1 MVHHVKPFWLHLCY
15 FLFLSSAG
23 YLSLKVSKTRTNN
36 NLINNLD
43 LFFTAVSSATT
54 SSMSIVEM
62 EVFSN
67 DQLIII
73 IILMLLGGEVFI
85 SMLGLQLRKC
95 TINDLSNNSNND
107 DENYSKHYNNSIRIL
122 GYIVLGY
129 LIIVQLV
136 GSNLV
141 TMYMS
146 LTPSATN
153 VLKSKGLHL
162 HTFSFIVIS
171 TFSSCGFTPTNESL
185 MIFRK
190 NNPALLLILI
200 PQIFLGNTLYP
211 LFLRLVIWVL
221 ERFTKKKEF
230 DYMLNNCEEL
240 KFVHLLSSKKTWF
253 LSATTLAFLVLQLV
267 VFCCM
272 EWNSGVMEDMNSY
285 QKFVGSLFQTS
296 NTRYSGEAIVDFS
309 LLSPAV
315 LVLFTIM
322 MYLPPYT
329 SFLPIGQDEQQ
340 QAPEKDRRMKKLK
353 KNMIDNLLFSQLSY
367 LVIFV
372 VVICITERKSLEED
386 PLNYNV
392 VNIVFEVISAYG
404 NVGLSTGYSCK
415 RRLKTYDS
423 CEEKVYG
430 FSGRWSD
437 GGKVALIL
445 VMFFGRLKNFSMHG
459 GKAWKML

>member
-1 MVHHVKPFWLHLCY
+1 MAHFRAIDCIYTTLFHQGVLRASPMMNYFYYLGNKLEQLCKHYLPNIANSCYSVKTSIITPLFQYIMVHHVKPFWLHLCY

-73 IILMLLGGEVFI
+73 TILMLLGGEVFI

-95 TINDLSNNSNND
+95 KNNSIRNLKVDRSDVLRSIELGTINNSNND
-107 DENYSKHYNNSIRIL
+107 NENYSKHYNNSIRIL

-129 LIIVQLV
+129 LTIVQLV
-136 GSNLV
+136 GSNIV
-141 TMYMS
+141 TMYIS

-162 HTFSFIVIS
+162 HTFSFFIIIS

-190 NNPALLLILI
+190 NNPGLLLILI

-240 KFVHLLSSKKTWF
+240 KFGHLLSSKKTWF
-253 LSATTLAFLVLQLV
+253 LSATTLVFLVLQLV

-272 EWNSGVMEDMNSY
+272 EWSSGVMEDMNSY
-285 QKFVGSLFQTS
+285 QKFVGSLFQTA

-322 MYLPPYT
+322 M
-329 SFLPIGQDEQQ
+329 
-340 QAPEKDRRMKKLK
+340 
-353 KNMIDNLLFSQLSY
+353 
-367 LVIFV
+367 
-372 VVICITERKSLEED
+372 
-386 PLNYNV
+386 
-392 VNIVFEVISAYG
+392 
-404 NVGLSTGYSCK
+404 
-415 RRLKTYDS
+415 
-423 CEEKVYG
+423 
-430 FSGRWSD
+430 
-437 GGKVALIL
+437 
-445 VMFFGRLKNFSMHG
+445 
-459 GKAWKML
+459 